1 MSPLW
6 RDQIQVFFAPGRV
19 ELVRSYRGIKP
30 VQAPKLTA
38 AWERALD
45 SPPWE
50 QPLRQ
55 LDQMIADATGANMTI
70 TISNDFVRYAVV
82 SPQAQI
88 VTPAELHAYAA
99 FHMREVYGER
109 AGAWTLAMSA
119 WDPCNGGVCAAIEST
134 LLQRLN
140 ELAMQ
145 HRIRLKSIVPY
156 LSSAF
161 DQWRKGFEGE
171 RIWFAL
177 METGRLCLATL
188 SNGVWRG
195 LRNQRMLHN
204 AGDELLAALDQ
215 EAILFSARKEAV
227 EQVYLFA
234 PEHPALTLPED
245 CGWRIIPLQTESM
258 SAPSHYPL
266 AIAAPDRKTDA

>member
-6 RDQIQVFFAPGRV
+6 RDQMRVFFAPGRV

-30 VQAPKLTA
+30 VQAARLA
-38 AWERALD
+38 AACERDPD
-45 SPPWE
+45 SPAWE

-55 LDQMIADATGANMTI
+55 LDQMIADAAGVDMTI

-88 VTPAELHAYAA
+88 VTPAELYAYAA
-99 FHMREVYGER
+99 FHMREVYGEK
-109 AGAWTLAMSA
+109 AGAWTLAMSS

-140 ELAMQ
+140 ELAA
-145 HRIRLKSIVPY
+145 HRKVRLKSMVPY
-156 LSSAF
+156 LPEAF
-161 DQWRKGFEGE
+161 DQWRKRFDGE

-177 METGRLCLATL
+177 IETGRLCLASL
-188 SNGVWRG
+188 SNGAWRG
-195 LRNQRMLHN
+195 IRNQRMLRN
-204 AGDELLAALDQ
+204 VEDELLAALDQ
-215 EAILFSARKEAV
+215 EAILLSARKEAV
-227 EQVYLFA
+227 EPVYLFA
-234 PEHPALTLPED
+234 PEHPELALPGD

-258 SAPSHYPL
+258 PAPSHYPL
-266 AIAAPDRKTDA
+266 AVAALARKN

>member
-6 RDQIQVFFAPGRV
+6 RDQVRVFFAPGRV
-19 ELVRSYRGIKP
+19 ELVRWHRGIKP
-30 VQAPKLTA
+30 VQGARLA
-38 AWERALD
+38 AACERDPD
-45 SPPWE
+45 SPAWE

-55 LDQMIADATGANMTI
+55 LDRMIADAAGVDMII

-88 VTPAELHAYAA
+88 VTPTELYAYAA

-109 AGAWTLAMSA
+109 AAAWTLGMSA

-140 ELAMQ
+140 ELATQ
-145 HRIRLKSIVPY
+145 HKVRLKNIVPY
-156 LSSAF
+156 LSGAF
-161 DQWRKGFEGE
+161 DQCCKQFQGG

-177 METGRLCLATL
+177 VETGRLCLASL
-188 SNGVWRG
+188 SNGVWQRI
-195 LRNQRMLHN
+195 RNQRMLQN
-204 AGDELLAALDQ
+204 AEDELLAALDQ
-215 EAILFSARKEAV
+215 EAILFSTRKEVV

-234 PEHPALTLPED
+234 PEHPELALPED
-245 CGWRIIPLQTESM
+245 CGWRIIPLQTGKVP
-258 SAPSHYPL
+258 APSHYPL
-266 AIAAPDRKTDA
+266 AVASLHRKN